1 MLSLFF
7 LARRVTDTPE
17 CQGRLSRWSA
27 RCFATFSMKM
37 IKFQTC
43 TLLESC
49 LVMSFHG
56 TQAEDSLGLS
66 LSKSETLAKL
76 NSIPLIWEKIYCQV
90 NTHSHTLHSTSF
102 SWEGAACTTVNVQPG
117 SSHTNSPSEQNGDW
131 LRIREELKF
140 LATIL
145 LLDT

>member
-90 NTHSHTLHSTSF
+90 NTYTHTLSTAHLSAGRELLVPRWTYSQARRIQTLLQNKMETDF
-102 SWEGAACTTVNVQPG
+102 G
-117 SSHTNSPSEQNGDW
+117 SERN
-131 LRIREELKF
+131 
-140 LATIL
+140 
-145 LLDT
+145 